1 MVKKH
6 FLLKHKNLLRK
17 KYQGRYIAVIDDKIV
32 SSGKD
37 RLKVYR
43 EASKKDSPNKKMSIL
58 YFPLKKETLSAL

>member
-6 FLLKHKNLLRK
+6 FLLKHKNLLRE
-17 KYQGRYIAVIDDKIV
+17 KYRGRYIAVIDDKIV

-37 RLKVYR
+37 RLSVYR
-43 EASKKDSPNKKMSIL
+43 EASKKVPPNKKISIL